1 MPQPYEPAAPEG
13 LSPPFGQTPR
23 MGITVWTS
31 EPFLAE
37 VTGWV
42 QLEAGDAGL
51 RLTGEWEQPHVA
63 PWSSTVRFGTQD
75 GGIWFKVNGPGTVA
89 EPALLEALARRVPTL
104 VPELVAVDR
113 ERGWSLMRDAGPT
126 LRSVAPPDDLWNPW
140 AEVLQSYAVA
150 QLELAEHL
158 GELRSTGIHDES
170 PHLVPQIAAGII
182 ERLSRR
188 APEAGGLAEDERAR
202 LGSVLP
208 ELESWCVELA
218 ASGIPTTINHDDLH
232 SSNVCVGPAG
242 ARIIDWGDTGL
253 SHPFTTMLA
262 TLNSIAWHAGLARDD
277 ARVLRMRDAYL
288 EPFSGFADRADLYR
302 WVTLARRV
310 GCVGKAVSWAQA
322 LVGAPP
328 GAEAEE
334 DWPVRGWL
342 LELLD
347 PGP

>member
-1 MPQPYEPAAPEG
+1 M
-13 LSPPFGQTPR
+13 
-23 MGITVWTS
+23 TVWTS
-31 EPFLAE
+31 EPFLTE

-42 QLEAGDAGL
+42 RREAGNAGL
-51 RLTGEWEQPHVA
+51 RLTGERQQPHVA
-63 PWSSTVRFGTQD
+63 PWSSTVRFGTQH

-126 LRSVAPPDDLWNPW
+126 LRSLAPPDQLWDTW

-158 GELRSTGIHDES
+158 EELRSTGVHDVS
-170 PHLVPQIAAGII
+170 PHLVPQTAVGII
-182 ERLSRR
+182 ERLSRL
-188 APEAGGLAEDERAR
+188 APEGGGLTEDQQAQ
-202 LGSVLP
+202 LGPVVPQLQ
-208 ELESWCVELA
+208 SWCAELA
-218 ASGIPTTINHDDLH
+218 ASGIPTTVNHDDLH
-232 SSNVCVGPAG
+232 SNNVCVGASG
-242 ARIIDWGDTGL
+242 ARIIDWGDAGL

-288 EPFSGFADRADLYR
+288 EPFSGFADRADLHH
-302 WVTLARRV
+302 WVAVARRV
-310 GCVGKAVSWAQA
+310 GCVGKAVSYAQA
-322 LVGAPP
+322 FVGAPP
-328 GAEAEE
+328 SAEAEE

-347 PGP
+347 AGP